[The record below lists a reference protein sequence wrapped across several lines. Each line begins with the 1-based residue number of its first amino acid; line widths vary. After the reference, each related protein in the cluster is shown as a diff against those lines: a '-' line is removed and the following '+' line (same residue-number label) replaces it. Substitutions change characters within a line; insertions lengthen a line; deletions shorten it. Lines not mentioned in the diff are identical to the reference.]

1 MQLTSNYVALKANL
15 HYTRI
20 GAARLKCGTCA
31 GFYWHGTR
39 KFLCVNFCFYP
50 CRDPEH
56 SWANAVPYKMIPV
69 CFDVRMLGT
78 FSKSRKRKRRGAV
91 RNAFTRVMQNII
103 GRALRPLYTG
113 EVSEIIDRSI
123 NILIINSHLK

>member
-1 MQLTSNYVALKANL
+1 MQLTSKYVALKAHL

-20 GAARLKCGTCA
+20 SAARLKCGTCA

-39 KFLCVNFCFYP
+39 KFLCVSFYP

-56 SWANAVPYKMIPV
+56 SWTNAVPYKMIPG

-78 FSKSRKRKRRGAV
+78 FFKIAEKKEAGGSFER
-91 RNAFTRVMQNII
+91 I
-103 GRALRPLYTG
+103 Y
-113 EVSEIIDRSI
+113 
-123 NILIINSHLK
+123 